1 MKAPL
6 IRHLDR
12 LLPCLILILV
22 VGLIGGCSDERR
34 LESPVQFEGNIF
46 GTFYQ
51 ITVVDP
57 LTEAQRA
64 KLAAGIE
71 ETLAHVDTSM
81 STYRED
87 SELMQLNRTPV
98 GEWRELSPELTKVL
112 HIARQVARK
121 SDGAFDVTVGGL
133 VNLWSFGPEARP
145 QKVPDPALLAE
156 RLQQV
161 GQDRLELD
169 VEGERARRLG
179 DIFIDLSG
187 VAKGY
192 GVDRVADY
200 LRRQGL
206 ENFLVNIGGELVLE
220 GDRDDQGDPWR
231 IGVEVPDVHQRVAR
245 EVLPLHDA
253 TVATSGDY
261 RNYFEAEG
269 KRYSHTIDPRTGR
282 PIDHALASV
291 TVIHPD
297 NAWADAWATALM
309 VLGPNEAMALARRES
324 LPILLLVR
332 DGDGWSSR
340 ASPAFIE
347 RFGKERLEK
356 MGVDT
361 AQDRQST
368 SSKTA
373 AGEPVVNQ

>member
-1 MKAPL
+1 MKASL

-12 LLPCLILILV
+12 LLPCLILVLAI
-22 VGLIGGCSDERR
+22 GLFGGCSDERR
-34 LESPVQFEGNIF
+34 LESPVRFEGNIF

-64 KLAAGIE
+64 KLAEGIE

-145 QKVPDPALLAE
+145 QEVPDPALLAE

-340 ASPAFIE
+340 ASPAFTE

-361 AQDRQST
+361 AQVR
-368 SSKTA
+368 KIA